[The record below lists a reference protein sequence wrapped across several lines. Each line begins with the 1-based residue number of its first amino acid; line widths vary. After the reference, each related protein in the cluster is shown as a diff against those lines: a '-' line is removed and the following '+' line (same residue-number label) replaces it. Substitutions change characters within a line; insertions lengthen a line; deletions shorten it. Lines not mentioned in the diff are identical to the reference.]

1 MPEQLIFTSAPRG
14 LKAGSGGYCTVA
26 QSRNLRDGLILPL
39 EQLSYYSHLALPGQ
53 ESLAKNPII
62 CAYRKLTL
70 TGTEYRILTRIV
82 DAGADHTGRSNYLA
96 HHLIF
101 ENDWRNIPSPAVI
114 FKSWQCWHKT
124 WSHPA
129 GYIEEDPTDE
139 LKALNAGKPYSP
151 EFLEYG
157 WQHTFTSFLQ
167 AKDAQSQ
174 FDWIGVRNDPNTC
187 GDILREANQPLIQL
201 QGPAELQGDWLLTF
215 KNPGRNGIE
224 APDNDE
230 NKLIDLYEHAQQQ
243 AICHAQDAAFK
254 KANQKIDE
262 AEKNLNYQYQIIKQV
277 HQSVTNTITDFN
289 TEHDHLTDEG
299 GRKAR
304 LNQNTKSDLKAP
316 LEKATIGYKNAE
328 ALSGQTSSKIAD
340 AKTRLARQELIELDL
355 SQEIQQLK
363 AFGRILDE
371 QKSIIDNIISDFLS
385 ELEVM
390 KPVKPVLA
398 KRTPYQAPQ
407 ASVQNQEIKIP
418 NTLRKN
424 AMAPGINDP
433 ASQREE
439 YLRDAP
445 QAEGSN
451 LSKYVVIA
459 ICIVAALL
467 FARPLINRGNN
478 DIILSSKKIDNA
490 QVLLAKTQKAGPD
503 KEATF
508 YLIVDRDGKYK
519 PKGGDTNLINTL
531 ISHYRKDSD
540 TMHLVGFNKRAT
552 HDTRTAVT
560 ITNYLV
566 YNNNSDEEKS
576 YADHWEKWSTELLP
590 FRESRE
596 KEIFNALNYIRFE
609 YALDKRKEL
618 GHEEDIN
625 AFSARLES
633 WGAETNAIMN
643 VIDKN
648 QPLLTELL
656 TRTKSELK
664 ELFDDEEKKLKELIG
679 ENYAKHVKKI
689 KKVKGKE
696 TAANEKLKNIRTAYN
711 RSIEGLTNHLDFSAI
726 VGKLIP
732 SKKGEYDIEKAI
744 EAQQAILVEQAEK
757 QAEKQAKKE
766 KILRLR
772 KELEKTLADLL
783 QRNINQYVKE
793 NLPRHP
799 VCSAFHSAF
808 TRQYPPA
815 IIKPVDFVNMR
826 VNELLEWNQA
836 QMLTIYSYESKIPLY
851 HPDPKLKNQASFYR
865 RLSGISEIKYT
876 YKIEI
881 LFHFTNRTIGSYKYD
896 PIVKDLKIKK

>member
-114 FKSWQCWHKT
+114 FKSWQGWHKT

-385 ELEVM
+385 ELEAM

-519 PKGGDTNLINTL
+519 PTGGDTNLINTL
-531 ISHYRKDSD
+531 ISHYRKDSN
-540 TMHLVGFNKRAT
+540 TMALVGFNKKAT
-552 HDTRTAVT
+552 HDPSTGVT

-566 YNNNSDEEKS
+566 YNNNPDKEKPYSDHGK
-576 YADHWEKWSTELLP
+576 KWSSELLP
-590 FRESRE
+590 FRKSRE
-596 KEIFNALNYIRFE
+596 KEIFQALNYIRFE
-609 YALDKRKEL
+609 HALDMRKEL
-618 GHEEDIN
+618 CDEQDIN
-625 AFSARLES
+625 AFSASLES
-633 WGAETNAIMN
+633 WRAETNAVMK
-643 VIDKN
+643 VIDIN
-648 QPLLTELL
+648 QELL
-656 TRTKSELK
+656 TRTERELK
-664 ELFDDEEKKLKELIG
+664 DLSEDEEKALTVLIV
-679 ENYAKHVKKI
+679 ENYDKHVEEI
-689 KKVKGKE
+689 N
-696 TAANEKLKNIRTAYN
+696 TADNNEKFNEIQINYN
-711 RSIEGLTNHLDFSAI
+711 RSIEGLTNHLEFSTI
-726 VGKLIP
+726 VSELIT
-732 SKKGEYDIEKAI
+732 SEKGEYNIAKAI
-744 EAQQAILVEQAEK
+744 EAKQAKLDEQAEI
-757 QAEKQAKKE
+757 QAKNAE
-766 KILRLR
+766 IIRLR
-772 KELEKTLADLL
+772 EELEKKLTSIIQSAFDEFSSKSINIQYDLL
-783 QRNINQYVKE
+783 HKD
-793 NLPRHP
+793 
-799 VCSAFHSAF
+799 F
-808 TRQYPPA
+808 TNEY
-815 IIKPVDFVNMR
+815 KPVKDLSKIDFDHMR
-826 VNELLEWNQA
+826 KSELTAWNQSD
-836 QMLTIYSYESKIPLY
+836 LLISYKHVKFLSNNNSLSDLKDRETRKNLFSY
-851 HPDPKLKNQASFYR
+851 MKLR
-865 RLSGISEIKYT
+865 RSPIKVT

-881 LFHFTNRTIGSYKYD
+881 YFNFTDRNFGRYEYK
-896 PIVKDLKIKK
+896 PIVKDLKIK